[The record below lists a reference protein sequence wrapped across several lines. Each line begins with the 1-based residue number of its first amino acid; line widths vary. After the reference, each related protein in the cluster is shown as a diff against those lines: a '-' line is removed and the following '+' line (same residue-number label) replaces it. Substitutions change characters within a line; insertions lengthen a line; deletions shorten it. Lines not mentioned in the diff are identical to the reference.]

1 MEGLFWQNITKT
13 FVSWG
18 TLIDNLSAIDS
29 MVHNVL
35 YSTDRYDVTNIEIK
49 DNIRIVTLT
58 AKDTK
63 KTVRIYI

>member
-13 FVSWG
+13 FVSWD
-18 TLIDNLSAIDS
+18 TLIDNLSAIDL